1 MLSSDSPP
9 ESRGAP
15 GVPVQS
21 RGDPPGGGLAVVRRF
36 GLAALPLALAGLLPW
51 WCVLLLCAL
60 FAASA
65 VSEAWRDGRLL
76 LSVLVVGA
84 AVVPGVLE
92 AIRSGAA
99 GWNLF
104 LVLQNTYFVG
114 LFGTLLL
121 HWAASALAGGNRLG
135 LLVTAGVGLIAP
147 QPWLVLAL
155 AGGALSR
162 EGADDRLIFA
172 GKRSQEEELD
182 ARRYAAWVAAA
193 LAFLVVFTF
202 VLPRSTLTTP
212 APASIGP
219 SRGTPPQGPEGT
231 ASTPPAPSEPLEKRL
246 PETGLSLGVNRHVP
260 TPPLE
265 LSLLMGAMMVLTLA
279 YRLLS
284 FRGRERRRPSLLEW
298 LMAAALLLNFG
309 LFIFM
314 AQTPGWGVPPLPPAA
329 GDGLR
334 SGDQPGVKG
343 PEVVRRTVPFMMDAM
358 NLLVWLSLAFQ
369 AVLLV
374 VMVAWV
380 LQARKKKAAALSA
393 AEGKP
398 DVVPGDQ
405 ARVSG
410 HRVRL
415 AYRAAQEALSA
426 HGWSRLDSETPARYA
441 ARLSGARREFAPSLT
456 LLTALYEPVR
466 YGGRVT
472 EQDAD
477 QAEGAAREL
486 THLAAL
492 HPFIEP
498 DEENQEL
505 A

>member
-21 RGDPPGGGLAVVRRF
+21 RGDPPGGGLAVMRRF

-172 GKRSQEEELD
+172 GKQSQEEKLD
-182 ARRYAAWVAAA
+182 ARRYAAWVAAT
-193 LAFLVVFTF
+193 LAFLVAFTF
-202 VLPRSTLTTP
+202 VLPRSQVNTS
-212 APASIGP
+212 APMNSGER
-219 SRGTPPQGPEGT
+219 RGTPAEQRSGR
-231 ASTPPAPSEPLEKRL
+231 ASAPPASPERLEERDRR
-246 PETGLSLGVNRHVP
+246 TGLTLGVNRHIP

-265 LSLLMGAMMVLTLA
+265 LSLLMGTMMVLTLA

-314 AQTPGWGVPPLPPAA
+314 AQTPGSGVPPLPPAA